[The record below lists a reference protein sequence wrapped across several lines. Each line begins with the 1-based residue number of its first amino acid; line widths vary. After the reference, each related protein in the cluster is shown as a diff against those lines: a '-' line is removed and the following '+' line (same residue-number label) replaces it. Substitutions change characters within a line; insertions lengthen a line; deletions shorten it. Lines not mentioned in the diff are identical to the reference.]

1 MTDATGAP
9 GLRERK
15 KTRTRDAIREQARRL
30 FREQGYAATTV
41 AEIAAAADVSLS
53 TLFRYFPAKADLVM
67 GGHLDDVILNVFRSQ
82 PPEVSGTEACR
93 LALEGIFQGLS
104 NGILDDAFGGG
115 PSVATAS
122 DVQLNV
128 AGEFAGLV
136 GMLTGFI
143 AERAGRSADDVEV
156 RAYAGAAIG
165 VTMAAWAEAASGRR
179 LPVGARLLDIGLRRL
194 QTGFRI

>member
-1 MTDATGAP
+1 MTDASGAT

-15 KTRTRDAIREQARRL
+15 KARTRDAIREKARRL

-41 AEIAAAADVSLS
+41 AQIAEAAEVSLS

-67 GGHLDDVILNVFRSQ
+67 GGHLDDVILRVFQSQ
-82 PPEVSGTEACR
+82 PAHVRATEACR
-93 LALEGIFQGLS
+93 IALEAAFQGLS
-104 NGILDDAFGGG
+104 SGILDDVFGEE
-115 PSVATAS
+115 PLATAA

-136 GMLTGFI
+136 GMLTGFV
-143 AERAGRSADDVEV
+143 AEREGRSPDDIEV

-179 LPVGARLLDIGLRRL
+179 GVEGTNLLDVGLRRL
-194 QTGFRI
+194 ETGFPI